1 MDNNNIRNF
10 VIISHID
17 HGKSTLADRLLEITK
32 TVDSRNMK
40 AQYLDSLESER
51 ERGITIKMAPVRMSY
66 TLNAMPY
73 TLNLIDTP
81 GHPDFGYEV
90 SRALAAVE
98 GAVLLVDASQGI
110 QAQTLAKFY
119 SAKKQGLKIIGAV
132 NKIDLTDKETVEKEI
147 KELANLLDCQPEE
160 IHKISGKTGEGV
172 EKLLEAIINIIPAPK
187 ISITNYQLPITNLAR
202 TLIFDSFYNDHKGI
216 VAGIR
221 IFNGEFKI
229 GDNAYL
235 IATGQNFKIKE
246 LGYFKPQMEPA
257 QKISNGEIGY
267 IATGIK
273 ETEKIKI
280 GDTIIQN
287 SKFQVPSSKSLALP
301 GYNEPNPVVF
311 VSFYPENGDDYNDFK
326 KSLERL
332 KLNDSAL
339 RFEPDK
345 NEVLGRGF
353 KIGFLGKLHF
363 EITVERLEKEFNIK
377 VINSFPSVSYNVK
390 IKNGKEYIRIES
402 AGELPDDFEEILEP
416 MIKIEII
423 SPTGHLG
430 SVLGLKEHFR
440 MENIETKNLG
450 ERILISAEMPLA
462 ELISDFDD
470 RLKSISQGFASF
482 NYEFSDYRKADL
494 KKLEILV
501 VGSKV
506 VGLAKII
513 PKERIERE
521 ARKMVEKLKEI
532 LPRQQFSQAIQAVSE
547 GRIVARETA
556 PAMKKDVAGYL
567 YGGDRTRKMKL
578 WKKQKKGKKKLLEMA
593 NVQISAEV
601 FKKMIQ

>member
-17 HGKSTLADRLLEITK
+17 HGKSTLADRFLEITK

-51 ERGITIKMAPVRMSY
+51 ERGITIKMAPVRMAYS
-66 TLNAMPY
+66 LNHKSCI
-73 TLNLIDTP
+73 LNLIDTP

-98 GAVLLVDASQGI
+98 GAILLVDASQGI

-147 KELANLLDCQPEE
+147 KELAGLIDCQPEE

-172 EKLLEAIINIIPAPK
+172 EELLEAIIKEIPSPK
-187 ISITNYQLPITNLAR
+187 FQTESASSKA
-202 TLIFDSFYNDHKGI
+202 LIFDSFYNDHKGI
-216 VAGIR
+216 VAGVR
-221 IFNGEFKI
+221 VFNGEFKI
-229 GDNAYL
+229 SDNAYL
-235 IATGQNFKIKE
+235 IAVGQNFKIKE
-246 LGYFKPQMEPA
+246 LGYFKPQMESA

-267 IATGIK
+267 IATGVK

-280 GDTIIQN
+280 GDTIIS
-287 SKFQVPSSKSLALP
+287 SKFKVESPKLLALP
-301 GYNEPNPVVF
+301 GYQEPNPVVF
-311 VSFYPENGDDYNDFK
+311 VSFYPENGDDFDNFK

-377 VINSFPSVSYNVK
+377 VINSFPSVSYN
-390 IKNGKEYIRIES
+390 IKTKGNQEYVRIES

-416 MIKIEII
+416 IIKIEII
-423 SPTGHLG
+423 APTGHLG

-440 MENIETKNLG
+440 MEKIETKNLG

-470 RLKSISQGFASF
+470 RLKSVSQGFASF
-482 NYEFSDYRKADL
+482 NYEFADYRKADL

-501 VGSKV
+501 AGSKV
-506 VGLAKII
+506 AGLSKII
-513 PKERIERE
+513 PEERIERE

-532 LPRQQFSQAIQAVSE
+532 LPRQQFSQAIQAVSD

-593 NVQISAEV
+593 NVQIPAEI